1 MVTWSFAV
9 VTEGSATQPRTGY
22 EIQRPIL
29 VLQPLWSNLRRHTLQ
44 LKVAAIV
51 LYLKTMTQR
60 CFNEVRN
67 SCVFLQTLVLGKDI
81 NFTSLC
87 MVQGCLHF
95 AEEVCPA
102 CIHPCSDVL
111 LNEHYL
117 YLLKW
122 TPQRRKGNFDLT
134 FDNIHQICL
143 LQALQWFKN
152 FQEAFC
158 YEEYLLLICFKLNIY
173 LYVYPHSKVWM
184 ESKDN
189 SWESVV
195 SPFSH
200 LVVPRHCTLVAGN
213 HLVSASNKQLKNKN
227 TQTK

>member
-9 VTEGSATQPRTGY
+9 VAEGSATQPRTGY

-29 VLQPLWSNLRRHTLQ
+29 VLQPLWSNLRRHALQ

-51 LYLKTMTQR
+51 LYLRTMTQW

-67 SCVFLQTLVLGKDI
+67 SCIFLQTLVLGKDI

-87 MVQGCLHF
+87 MDQGCLLHF

-122 TPQRRKGNFDLT
+122 IPQRRKGNFDLT
-134 FDNIHQICL
+134 FDNIRQICV

-158 YEEYLLLICFKLNIY
+158 YEEYLLLICIKLNIC
-173 LYVYPHSKVWM
+173 LYVCPHSKVWM
-184 ESKDN
+184 EVK
-189 SWESVV
+189 
-195 SPFSH
+195 
-200 LVVPRHCTLVAGN
+200 G
-213 HLVSASNKQLKNKN
+213 QLMGISC
-227 TQTK
+227 